1 MHTLIGM
8 HMHSKAA
15 GQITFGEH
23 CVCVC
28 CCCSRQHNEMNNRH
42 PLISLIAAEMD

>member
-28 CCCSRQHNEMNNRH
+28 VVVV
-42 PLISLIAAEMD
+42 AANTMK